1 MGRSLRNW
9 RTSILG
15 MLSLLAK
22 SAGATAP
29 EWAPLLNPLGDALF
43 AAGLIMAK
51 DAATGSA
58 P

>member
-1 MGRSLRNW
+1 
-9 RTSILG
+9 

>member
-1 MGRSLRNW
+1 MWRSLKNW

-15 MLSLLAK
+15 MFSLLAK
-22 SAGATAP
+22 TAAAQSP
-29 EWAPLLNPLGDALF
+29 QYAPLLNPLGDALF
-43 AAGLIMAK
+43 AAGLMVAK

>member
-1 MGRSLRNW
+1 MFVSLRNW

-15 MLSLLAK
+15 FLSLMAK
-22 SAGATAP
+22 SGAATAP
-29 EWAPLLNPLGDALF
+29 RWAPLLNPLGDALF
-43 AAGLIMAK
+43 AAGLMVAK